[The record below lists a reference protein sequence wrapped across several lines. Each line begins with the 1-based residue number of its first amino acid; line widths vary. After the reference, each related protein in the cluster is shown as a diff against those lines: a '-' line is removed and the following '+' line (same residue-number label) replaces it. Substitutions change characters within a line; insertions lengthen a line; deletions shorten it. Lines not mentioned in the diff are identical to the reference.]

1 MSFDLHDEDC
11 KIDGMSLAHW
21 GTKCNSVELCGAG
34 ALEDLSQHGQCTL
47 MANLLKESNGAV
59 IDSSLIC
66 PCVQTIHN
74 VPECIVS
81 GLTLVEHQ

>member
-47 MANLLKESNGAV
+47 MANLLKES
-59 IDSSLIC
+59 I
-66 PCVQTIHN
+66 
-74 VPECIVS
+74 
-81 GLTLVEHQ
+81 